1 MERSNPI
8 SRKRALFW
16 GVIAAVVL
24 ADAFTKVLAVDGLV
38 PRVPHVVL
46 GNFLRLTLVYNPG
59 AAFGLHVGKYS
70 REIFSAL
77 SIAALI
83 LLWQMYRSTRAGD
96 RVRTLAL
103 ALVCSG
109 AVGNLIDRVKSA
121 QGVVDFLDVGIGIH
135 RWPTFNVADMAVS
148 CGAVVLAIVL
158 WREDAQAAARSRE
171 ATVKQPEAVQE
182 ELLLVPTREPD
193 APLRG

>member
-1 MERSNPI
+1 MARSNPI
-8 SRKRALFW
+8 SRKRTLFW
-16 GVIAAVVL
+16 GVIVSVVL

-38 PRVPHVVL
+38 LRVPHAVL
-46 GNFLRLTLVYNPG
+46 GNVLRLTLVYNPG
-59 AAFGLHVGKYS
+59 AAFGLHVGTYS

-77 SIAALI
+77 SVAALV

-121 QGVVDFLDVGIGIH
+121 RGVVDFLDVGIGIH

-158 WREDAQAAARSRE
+158 WREDAQATAIARE
-171 ATVKQPEAVQE
+171 AAVKEPEAMQDK
-182 ELLLVPTREPD
+182 LLLVPTREPD